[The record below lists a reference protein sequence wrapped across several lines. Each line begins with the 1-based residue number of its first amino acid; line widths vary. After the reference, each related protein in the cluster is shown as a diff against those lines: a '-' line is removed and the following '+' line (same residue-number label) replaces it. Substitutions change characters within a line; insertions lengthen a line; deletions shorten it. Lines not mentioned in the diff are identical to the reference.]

1 MNKNIKIGTRGSKL
15 SLAYAEKVRKLL
27 LKTKKVKLAGSLL
40 KKLKLKETFLTK
52 GQYQKLVV
60 KMFFVKN

>member
-27 LKTKKVKLAGSLL
+27 LKTRKSKVGRIFIKKI
-40 KKLKLKETFLTK
+40 KLKETFLTK
-52 GQYQKLVV
+52 GQYQKLW
-60 KMFFVKN
+60 

>member
-27 LKTKKVKLAGSLL
+27 LKTKKSKVASRRPDRRRAR
-40 KKLKLKETFLTK
+40 
-52 GQYQKLVV
+52 
-60 KMFFVKN
+60 